1 MVILSFFRQGIFK
14 RISIFLMILVWG
26 FRLGVYFFRKLPR
39 GEGREGNRKIKKSAK
54 ADFFNAVAFY
64 AVQQK
69 L

>member
-14 RISIFLMILVWG
+14 RISFFLMILVWG
-26 FRLGVYFFRKLPR
+26 FRLGVYFFLENSLAAKAA
-39 GEGREGNRKIKKSAK
+39 REIEKKSAK